1 MSVLGLL
8 LLLINNILDG
18 ITLFKIFAGNTSLF
32 SKVHDI
38 DISAKELHSEI
49 QKIVNQ
55 LSNEKYILILIP
67 MNKQKKFF
75 SKELLYFTLLSSA
88 CYFQ

>member
-18 ITLFKIFAGNTSLF
+18 ITLFKIFAGNTSFF

-67 MNKQKKFF
+67 MNRQKKFF